1 MQTLKTK
8 SSSYSPDHKYKTYK
22 PNENLVPEGH
32 VKIVTANSYGLKLI
46 YSANIQCH
54 THNRLYSIGKKYL
67 LPVAKKI
74 KQFSTVYLKVA
85 KPQFKFLISVNR
97 PVQLSN
103 KVICSS
109 EW

>member
-32 VKIVTANSYGLKLI
+32 IKIVTPNSWIKT
-46 YSANIQCH
+46 NMQCH
-54 THNRLYSIGKKYL
+54 AHNSLYSIGKKYL